1 MISKSHFRILDKDL
15 DALKQHLFP
24 GDGLEASAIV
34 LAVCNPINDQVIFMV
49 QDIILV
55 PYDEC
60 KREIDYLTWP
70 GKYIEDAIEKGEINN
85 FSIFLMHSHPS
96 GVNWFSK
103 ADDSSDVKVFPCIF
117 AAYHQLHGSIIMTP
131 EGELVGRYYQSNLS
145 KQYIDKFLIVGNGI
159 ELISSSSSKK
169 ALPFS
174 SEMTR
179 ILKDFKVGVI
189 GVSGTGS
196 IVTESLARLGV
207 GHLVLID
214 DDVIEH
220 KNLNRILN
228 STIQDA
234 ENQRAKV
241 EVITNAIRGYR
252 SDIELTSLN
261 CKIGTYEAILEAAT
275 CDVLF
280 CCVDTVSA
288 RMYID
293 LINEFF
299 LLPVF
304 DIGVTIPTGFKDG
317 RTFITEVCARLDYI
331 QPHKSSLRDRKV
343 YTSASLNA
351 EYLKDSSPETYEQQ
365 LQAGYIKGVHEEAPS
380 VISLNMLA
388 SAFCINEF
396 IARTFPF
403 RQESNDNY
411 ARAIVCLGANETEY
425 FKEDDFELN
434 SKVNVGYGMTN
445 PLLGMP
451 NLGESK

>member
-1 MISKSHFRILDKDL
+1 M
-15 DALKQHLFP
+15 
-24 GDGLEASAIV
+24 
-34 LAVCNPINDQVIFMV
+34 
-49 QDIILV
+49 
-55 PYDEC
+55 
-60 KREIDYLTWP
+60 
-70 GKYIEDAIEKGEINN
+70 
-85 FSIFLMHSHPS
+85 
-96 GVNWFSK
+96 
-103 ADDSSDVKVFPCIF
+103 
-117 AAYHQLHGSIIMTP
+117 
-131 EGELVGRYYQSNLS
+131 
-145 KQYIDKFLIVGNGI
+145 
-159 ELISSSSSKK
+159 
-169 ALPFS
+169 
-174 SEMTR
+174 
-179 ILKDFKVGVI
+179 
-189 GVSGTGS
+189 
-196 IVTESLARLGV
+196 
-207 GHLVLID
+207 
-214 DDVIEH
+214 
-220 KNLNRILN
+220 N

-234 ENQRAKV
+234 ENERAKV
-241 EVITNAIRGYR
+241 EVIANAIRSYR

-288 RMYID
+288 RMYVD

-304 DIGVTIPTGFKDG
+304 DIGVTIPTGLKDG

-331 QPHKSSLRDRKV
+331 QPHKSSLKDRKV

-425 FKEDDFELN
+425 FKEDDFEPI
-434 SKVNVGYGMTN
+434 SKVNTGHGVTN
-445 PLLGMP
+445 PLLGIP
-451 NLGESK
+451 NLGEGK

>member
-1 MISKSHFRILDKDL
+1 MS
-15 DALKQHLFP
+15 
-24 GDGLEASAIV
+24 
-34 LAVCNPINDQVIFMV
+34 
-49 QDIILV
+49 
-55 PYDEC
+55 
-60 KREIDYLTWP
+60 
-70 GKYIEDAIEKGEINN
+70 
-85 FSIFLMHSHPS
+85 
-96 GVNWFSK
+96 
-103 ADDSSDVKVFPCIF
+103 
-117 AAYHQLHGSIIMTP
+117 
-131 EGELVGRYYQSNLS
+131 
-145 KQYIDKFLIVGNGI
+145 
-159 ELISSSSSKK
+159 
-169 ALPFS
+169 
-174 SEMTR
+174 
-179 ILKDFKVGVI
+179 
-189 GVSGTGS
+189 
-196 IVTESLARLGV
+196 
-207 GHLVLID
+207 
-214 DDVIEH
+214 
-220 KNLNRILN
+220 
-228 STIQDA
+228 
-234 ENQRAKV
+234 
-241 EVITNAIRGYR
+241 
-252 SDIELTSLN
+252 
-261 CKIGTYEAILEAAT
+261 
-275 CDVLF
+275 
-280 CCVDTVSA
+280 
-288 RMYID
+288 ID

-411 ARAIVCLGANETEY
+411 ARTIICLGANETEY